1 MRANISDRAKA
12 ELMEIM
18 DHYGYTSTSHT
29 LNVII
34 GSLHKSIFTPS
45 LKEGKHT
52 YESSEPIHS

>member
-34 GSLHKSIFTPS
+34 NSLHKSIFIPS
-45 LKEGKHT
+45 LKEGKQT
-52 YESSEPIHS
+52 DEQNRPISS